1 MSDLGDGIALA
12 AGPLLVAGQTQ
23 DPFLGALGALLH
35 RLPWLIFGLQAGV
48 LADRVDRR
56 QLLIGVDLARGGV
69 LVVLATALLTGDVG
83 IAVVLAALFVL
94 GVAEVFAD
102 TTSGTLLPTVVRR
115 ADLGTGNARL
125 MTGAL
130 VMNEMVGPALGAAL
144 FVAGTAW
151 PFVTEA
157 VLLAVSAGLSPTPRL
172 AGTGAAPAVPTT
184 GSTPPPADPGC
195 RAGRSRQLPVRPP
208 HRRPWAPRPRCS
220 CARPRRGGRPP
231 ARPGR
236 PATGA
241 RCSAPPRRGAGGC
254 GRRAVLGPLCL
265 NCIRVVTLGRA
276 SRARRRRGGRWR
288 GCGPRVGT

>member
-1 MSDLGDGIALA
+1 M
-12 AGPLLVAGQTQ
+12 
-23 DPFLGALGALLH
+23 
-35 RLPWLIFGLQAGV
+35 
-48 LADRVDRR
+48 
-56 QLLIGVDLARGGV
+56 DLARGGV
-69 LVVLATALLTGDVG
+69 LVVLATALLTGDIG
-83 IAVVLAALFVL
+83 IVAVLAALFVL

-102 TTSGTLLPTVVRR
+102 TTSGTLLPMVVRR
-115 ADLGTGNARL
+115 ADLGIGNARL
-125 MTGAL
+125 MTGTL
-130 VMNEMVGPALGAAL
+130 VMNEMVGPAAGAAL

-157 VLLAVSAGLSPTPRL
+157 VLLALSAGLSPTPRL

-184 GSTPPPADPGC
+184 GSTPPPADPG
-195 RAGRSRQLPVRPP
+195 RGPADPGQLPVRARL
-208 HRRPWAPRPRCS
+208 HRRPWACRPRCS

-236 PATGA
+236 PATGV

>member
-1 MSDLGDGIALA
+1 M
-12 AGPLLVAGQTQ
+12 Q
-23 DPFLGALGALLH
+23 
-35 RLPWLIFGLQAGV
+35 RLPWLLFGLQAGV

-56 QLLIGVDLARGGV
+56 RLLIGVDLARGGV

-94 GVAEVFAD
+94 AVAEVFAD

-115 ADLGTGNARL
+115 PDLGIGNARL
-125 MTGAL
+125 TTGAL

-157 VLLAVSAGLSPTPRL
+157 VLLALSAGLSPPPRWPARALRPWCRRPARRRRRPTPA
-172 AGTGAAPAVPTT
+172 AGRPFPGSCPCAPARIAGPGPAGLAAPE
-184 GSTPPPADPGC
+184 PAPAEVADLLHDP
-195 RAGRSRQLPVRPP
+195 AGR
-208 HRRPWAPRPRCS
+208 
-220 CARPRRGGRPP
+220 RRGR
-231 ARPGR
+231 
-236 PATGA
+236 GA
-241 RCSAPPRRGAGGC
+241 RHPLRRGAGGR